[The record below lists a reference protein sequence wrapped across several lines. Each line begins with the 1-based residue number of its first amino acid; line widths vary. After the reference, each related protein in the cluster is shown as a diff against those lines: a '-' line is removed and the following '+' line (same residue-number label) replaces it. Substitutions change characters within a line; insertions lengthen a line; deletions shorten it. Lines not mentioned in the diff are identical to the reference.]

1 MSAQII
7 DFAQKKLERDY
18 AKLQQEQQEIDMD
31 SAALKQLQVFLRQ
44 HILDTAKEKGEMVY
58 EQDGY
63 TVVMDNGMAYHIP
76 TIKEDE

>member
-1 MSAQII
+1 MTAQII

-18 AKLQQEQQEIDMD
+18 AKLQREEENIDMD

-44 HILDTAKEKGEMVY
+44 HIIDTAKEKGEMVY

-63 TVVMDNGMAYHIP
+63 TVVMDDGMAFHIP
-76 TIKEDE
+76 TIKE